1 MPMRS
6 FDAPNFDAIVIGAG
20 PNGLA
25 AAHRLQGQG
34 RRVLVVERAGVAG
47 GGAGPVPFA
56 PGCASPALA
65 HLSYNLDPRVEKGME
80 LARHGLSWADRTV
93 ATTALSASGAHL
105 RLDGAVG
112 QTLSGDI
119 SPADRAAWE
128 VLRARMLKFAAV
140 LAGFRDM
147 TPPRLA
153 KGAGNPMLGLATVAI
168 RARMMGADA
177 FRELLRVFLTNMHD
191 ALNDEVSDPLLKGVL
206 SFDASLGAWLGP
218 RSPNSLLL
226 WLDRLAGQTAGV
238 QGALGLP
245 KGGMASIA
253 AAMTRAAEAKG
264 VVIRTGAGVGQVIV
278 EGDRAV
284 GVTLTTGE
292 EIRAPLVISAIAPK
306 TTLLSLVGPRH
317 LDTGFVNRLRHQ
329 KSRGG
334 AAKLHLALSGAPD
347 FKGADLR
354 TRLVIALSEEHV
366 ERAFNPV
373 KYGQV
378 PDAPVMEIVI
388 PSAHEAGHA
397 PDGQHFLSA
406 IVQYAPHDPADR
418 DAARA
423 AMLEAA
429 LRQLETHAPGLR
441 ALVTH
446 AEMLMPYDIEARW
459 GMPGGNWHHGELS
472 VEQMLFLRPVPG
484 MAQYQTPIAGLWLA
498 SAGCHPG
505 GGISGSAGWNA
516 AGAIM
521 GAKP

>member
-1 MPMRS
+1 MPS
-6 FDAPNFDAIVIGAG
+6 YDAIVIGAG

-34 RRVLVVERAGVAG
+34 RRVLVLERTGVAG
-47 GGAGPVPFA
+47 GGAAVMPFA
-56 PGCASPALA
+56 ERFAQPSLA
-65 HLSYNLDPRVEKGME
+65 HLSYNLDPRVEKALD
-80 LARHGLSWADRTV
+80 LAAHGLSWVNRTV
-93 ATTALSASGAHL
+93 ATTAVAAYGRHL

-112 QTLSGDI
+112 QTLAGDI
-119 SPADRAAWE
+119 SAEDRIAWE
-128 VLRARMLKFAAV
+128 ALRNRLMKFADI
-140 LAGFRDM
+140 LAPFREM

-153 KGAGNPMLGLATVAI
+153 KGAGNPMLALAQIGLK
-168 RARMMGADA
+168 ARRMGADD

-191 ALNDEVSDPLLKGVL
+191 ALNDELTHPLLKGVL
-206 SFDASLGAWLGP
+206 AFDGSLGTWLGP

-226 WLDRLAGQTAGV
+226 WLERLAGRTSGV

-245 KGGMASIA
+245 KGGMGAIA
-253 AAMTRAAEAKG
+253 GAMERAVRAKG
-264 VVIRTGAGVGQVIV
+264 VEVQLNAGVARVII
-278 EGDRAV
+278 ENDRAV
-284 GVTLTTGE
+284 GVQLTSGE
-292 EIRAPLVISAIAPK
+292 EMRAALVISAIAPK

-317 LDTGFVNRLRHQ
+317 LDTGLVNRLRHQ
-329 KSRGG
+329 KTRGG

-347 FKGADLR
+347 FIGADLR
-354 TRLVIALSEEHV
+354 TRLIIAPSEEHV

-388 PSAHEAGHA
+388 PSAYEPGHA
-397 PDGQHFLSA
+397 PDGQHLLSA

-423 AMLEAA
+423 AMLEGS

-472 VEQMLFLRPVPG
+472 VEQMLFLRPLPG
-484 MAQYQTPIAGLWLA
+484 LAQYRTPIAGLWLA

-521 GAKP
+521 GDKP